1 MHITSVVRSLAT
13 AQERLLSTLFR
24 NVLLLCNAQSSGM
37 DDTTVNCEHA
47 VWTKRTYWPI
57 TNDLVNIL
65 SHRTVVIE
73 FLMNPKLV
81 LEWLQVSQ
89 RFQAMDVHI
98 RQQDV
103 HIEIENRQW
112 TSSFFIEL
120 ELVMEQMCLLETGLA
135 GIIYAKAHKH

>member
-1 MHITSVVRSLAT
+1 
-13 AQERLLSTLFR
+13 
-24 NVLLLCNAQSSGM
+24 M

-73 FLMNPKLV
+73 FLMNPELV

-112 TSSFFIEL
+112 TSPFFIEL

-135 GIIYAKAHKH
+135 GIFHAKAHRPQSLLNTPATPPLSPLLGHAFHTFCPREPWSPCH